1 MHKERF
7 KGNFWDKITLVWYN
21 DITVSCYIYICTRIR
36 APISSYISS
45 ASACLALHLA
55 VRPAHARSETPE
67 TRDAHRIPNI
77 RAGDSSLCVVR
88 ESKDTQTVHVR
99 ARIWWNDGASARAS
113 RVNATVKPRKSL
125 GVNFIA
131 RSTSRRWYERGEELG
146 ENALRQFELWLA
158 LPPDMSAELAMF
170 LRAQA
175 EKLYIQHP
183 RISVCKCCQDSRSN
197 FRASN

>member
-1 MHKERF
+1 MRRYQVILARRPPVLRCIWPFDRRMRGRRHLRHATRTESRISARGILSCVSCEKVRIR
-7 KGNFWDKITLVWYN
+7 KPYTSTLVY
-21 DITVSCYIYICTRIR
+21 
-36 APISSYISS
+36 
-45 ASACLALHLA
+45 
-55 VRPAHARSETPE
+55 
-67 TRDAHRIPNI
+67 
-77 RAGDSSLCVVR
+77 
-88 ESKDTQTVHVR
+88 
-99 ARIWWNDGASARAS
+99 DGTTGPRHER

-146 ENALRQFELWLA
+146 ENALRQLELWLA
-158 LPPDMSAELAMF
+158 LPPDMSAELAVF

-183 RISVCKCCQDSRSN
+183 RISACKCCQDSRSN